1 MKIWIYDTRVF
12 VYLSQVPDEFE
23 LEYYVNESCLLQT
36 AIVSIFRDIKSSKIV
51 RFFKESFLCTDT
63 IFRFLQ

>member
-23 LEYYVNESCLLQT
+23 LEYYVNESCLLQQKT
-36 AIVSIFRDIKSSKIV
+36 AIVSIFDIKSCDIKSSKIV
-51 RFFKESFLCTDT
+51 RFFKD
-63 IFRFLQ
+63 